1 MDEVVDVEVDFTPTV
16 DRPPAQELAGRD
28 CTISPQGE
36 TETEGE
42 RSIVETVVA
51 LAMAMVSAVAVG
63 KGGSSVD
70 FRRLSSCAYHSSQT
84 AIVGIAKAPVLP
96 EPVGAEARQSPPP
109 RIIGIHSS

>member
-1 MDEVVDVEVDFTPTV
+1 MDVEVDFTPTV

-51 LAMAMVSAVAVG
+51 LAMGMVSVVAVG
-63 KGGSSVD
+63 EGGGSSVD